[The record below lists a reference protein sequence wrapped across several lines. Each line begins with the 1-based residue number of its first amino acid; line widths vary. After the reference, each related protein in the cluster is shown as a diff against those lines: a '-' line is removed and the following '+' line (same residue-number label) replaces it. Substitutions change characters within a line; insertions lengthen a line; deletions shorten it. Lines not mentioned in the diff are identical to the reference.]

1 MFEIYLHVPLWQWV
15 VSQAL
20 IAVLIVVN
28 FIGWQQKDNTKLLWY
43 QVVFNL
49 IAATANTFLFNW
61 VAVAVGT
68 VGALRQLAF
77 IWVNRR
83 KKAAVGDEIA
93 EKHAYNLSILILV
106 VFSIIN
112 VTTLYLAMENAYG
125 YVIIATRLLVNWAMW
140 TGDLHKNKIVTGVIW
155 SSVMIV
161 NAAMFLNIVGIV
173 QYSMIITSIAIF
185 YIRRRK
191 AKLAE
196 ANQL

>member
-1 MFEIYLHVPLWQWV
+1 VFEIYLHVPLWQWI
-15 VSQAL
+15 VSQVF

-28 FIGWQQKDNTKLLWY
+28 FIGWQEKDNNKLLWW

-61 VAVAVGT
+61 IAVAVGT
-68 VGALRQLAF
+68 VGALRQLSF
-77 IWVNRR
+77 IWVNKR
-83 KKAAVGDEIA
+83 KKKALGDQVA
-93 EKHAYNLSILILV
+93 EKQAHNLSIIILV

-125 YVIIATRLLVNWAMW
+125 YVIIATRLIVNWAMW
-140 TGDLHKNKIVTGVIW
+140 TGDLHKNKIVTGIIW

-161 NAAMFLNIVGIV
+161 NAAMFLNIVGVV
-173 QYSMIITSIAIF
+173 QYSMIIASIVIF

-191 AKLAE
+191 SKIAE
-196 ANQL
+196 AS